1 MTLNPLSYAFRDV
14 AAIHALGFA
23 RTHAIDLH
31 RLTAA
36 ERADFR
42 DAFLGFPMPERTDD
56 EARAT

>member
-1 MTLNPLSYAFRDV
+1 MTFSLIAYPFRDA
-14 AAIHALGFA
+14 AAIHALSFA
-23 RTHAIDLH
+23 STHAIDPH